1 VSDDGGWG
9 GRGGTHRLARGIDG
23 ASAGALAPDRATLR
37 RLGRAGR
44 AAEVNDVLMLP
55 RDVAGGPTSR
65 PLGSPPRFYHIQERV
80 KYYQCL
86 LIRDPSG
93 AELRRLFLEKG
104 GDFSRKD
111 EMSLRELVRG
121 GHHNP
126 APHRPGRWR

>member
-1 VSDDGGWG
+1 
-9 GRGGTHRLARGIDG
+9 
-23 ASAGALAPDRATLR
+23 
-37 RLGRAGR
+37 
-44 AAEVNDVLMLP
+44 MLP

-126 APHRPGRWR
+126 APHRPTPSRQMEMMATVDLSSALADSALAMACVALCVAVRGAQTWRCWI